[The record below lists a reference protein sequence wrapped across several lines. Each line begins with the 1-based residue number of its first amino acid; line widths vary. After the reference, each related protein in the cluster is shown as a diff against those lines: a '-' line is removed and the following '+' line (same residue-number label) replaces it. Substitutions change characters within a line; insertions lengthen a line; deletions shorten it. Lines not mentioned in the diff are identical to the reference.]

1 MFSRLLP
8 GNKTMGFVISLA
20 LGTFL
25 TIIFRFVNFV
35 PSTLL
40 SSISFAAQFA
50 FSRAFTVM
58 YFCAYMMMWRGW
70 WNILALLAPP
80 SSLLLTTALTL
91 QFLASSLPSNLGPP
105 LAFSHDTK

>member
-1 MFSRLLP
+1 MFLFL
-8 GNKTMGFVISLA
+8 F
-20 LGTFL
+20 TFP
-25 TIIFRFVNFV
+25 I
-35 PSTLL
+35 LL
-40 SSISFAAQFA
+40 SSISFAARFA

-91 QFLASSLPSNLGPP
+91 QFLTSSLPSNLGPP